1 MGENTKRYVAEF
13 FGTAVLVL
21 IGCGAVAIGT
31 NATGPTAVNVLG
43 IAFAFGLAVTAMA
56 YGIGPISGCHIN
68 PAVTLGMTSA
78 GRLPAREVPGYIIG
92 QLLGGVAGAAVLY
105 VILSS
110 KLAGYD
116 LGVRPRPERL
126 GRGLSRR
133 LRPAWRAR
141 HRVRGHLHL
150 CLRHSRGNE
159 PDGDPPGSG
168 SHHWAD
174 TVCPPLPVHQRNRAL
189 GEPGPQLGAGCSGRR
204 KSACAG
210 LAFFDRALGGGCL
223 RWIAV
228 PRSRCEPDGSG
239 SRLTASQSRQPRG
252 PWRTVATGRN
262 LKPSYVP
269 KNETLTRLTGAD
281 GTPRSA
287 LHGCATGSSVV
298 GSAPYG

>member
-21 IGCGAVAIGT
+21 IGGGAVAIGT
-31 NATGPTAVNVLG
+31 TATGPTAVNVLG

-116 LGVRPRPERL
+116 LAASGL
-126 GRGLSRR
+126 GQNGWGEGYLGGYGL
-133 LRPAWRAR
+133 LGALVTEFVATFIFVYVILAATNP
-141 HRVRGHLHL
+141 
-150 CLRHSRGNE
+150 
-159 PDGDPPGSG
+159 
-168 SHHWAD
+168 
-174 TVCPPLPVHQRNRAL
+174 TVNLQVAGLIIGLTLFAPPLPVHQRNRAL
-189 GEPGPQLGAGCSGRR
+189 GEPGPQRGAGCSGRR

-210 LAFFDRALGGGCL
+210 LAFFGRALGGGCL
-223 RWIAV
+223 RWMAV

-262 LKPSYVP
+262 LKPFTEGDSP
-269 KNETLTRLTGAD
+269 LARPGPMQGNASR
-281 GTPRSA
+281 RSGFIKA
-287 LHGCATGSSVV
+287 LCC
-298 GSAPYG
+298 SAA